1 MPSRLKWNASPRASA
16 LRLSCSL
23 SRQERLFPPRP
34 RMNTCRCSDRALDC
48 RSYST
53 PLLNERHVILLK
65 AVHHELVIPIGT
77 TRIAPREGSIGPRS
91 FDMGQQRVR
100 RDAVRL
106 RHPGELTRQSSY
118 FL

>member
-1 MPSRLKWNASPRASA
+1 MRYDNVLSA
-16 LRLSCSL
+16 PGVPKISL
-23 SRQERLFPPRP
+23 TERGGMFGFATGIATAT
-34 RMNTCRCSDRALDC
+34 NTCRCSDRALHC
-48 RSYST
+48 RSHNA

-106 RHPGELTRQSSY
+106 RHPGELPR
-118 FL
+118 